1 MSRSIKKKYFLAHA
15 CCQSEKKDKKIWHKV
30 FRKKEKQKIGS
41 SDLEEHI
48 TTHHRE
54 VSNPWTMGKDGKR
67 RYSKGYLLSSI
78 KGIAKS
84 FYKNKKERIASESK
98 MFYRW
103 VGK

>member
-1 MSRSIKKKYFLAHA
+1 MSRSIKNEYFLSH
-15 CCQSEKKDKKIWHKV
+15 CGCRSEKKDKKTWHKA

-41 SDLEEHI
+41 GDLEEHI

-67 RYSKGYLLSSI
+67 CYSKSYLLISI
-78 KGIAKS
+78 KRITKN
-84 FYKNKKERIASESK
+84 FYKDKKERIANESK
-98 MFYRW
+98 MFYRL

>member
-1 MSRSIKKKYFLAHA
+1 MNYL
-15 CCQSEKKDKKIWHKV
+15 KDKDVMQLINNIIKMP
-30 FRKKEKQKIGS
+30 
-41 SDLEEHI
+41 SDHV

-54 VSNPWTMGKDGKR
+54 ISNPWTMGKDGKR
-67 RYSKGYLLSSI
+67 RYSKSYLLSSI

-84 FYKNKKERIASESK
+84 FYKNKKERIANERK

>member
-1 MSRSIKKKYFLAHA
+1 MPRSTH
-15 CCQSEKKDKKIWHKV
+15 
-30 FRKKEKQKIGS
+30 RKKEKQKIGS

-67 RYSKGYLLSSI
+67 RYSKSYLLSSI

-84 FYKNKKERIASESK
+84 FYKNKKECIANESK